1 MKNSLSVQWW
11 IMALGLLLLVAL
23 PVGIVY
29 AQADGTITVNA
40 CTDQNAD
47 GDCDDAVDSAA
58 PAGVEACLNN
68 ESNCLPVP
76 ATFANL
82 AAGSYTPFL
91 RFTGASQGHY
101 PTTPR
106 TPINLA
112 EGAQV
117 EVTLGAVYP
126 VHPKGVAVHAGLN
139 KVYVAFQGPTVL
151 SETLTAAMTETVV
164 TKPYPFVAVIDGET
178 DEVLRTIPGGPDG
191 IGRGAWGV
199 AVSGDNVYV
208 GAFEEGVVSVINV
221 YTDTVIANVKPER
234 DDFQPTSPSVNPLT
248 GWVHFPDYK
257 GGRMVIVEGTN
268 IVAEPLIAN
277 QFGYSPFEVV
287 VAKSLQG
294 YNFITMRDA
303 IVEDYNDPNPFQFRG
318 LNSAEPFGYTEQF
331 IILPRGEAQRPSG
344 SPYAIGLW
352 QEEGMDEPRLFM
364 TYADDFRADPVPPD
378 FVNPNKLLV
387 YSFSA
392 VEPKNILLRN
402 ADIKVGDYAE
412 VGLVHN
418 PATNH
423 MLGTYAGFPYKN
435 MNGDEAACNTSAR
448 GGTYAIN
455 SDGGVL
461 AGDAPGLW
469 KRPNTVIGN
478 PPLVSDNLQWKNPFE
493 IAINPNNGKVYVTD
507 RCWSEFPEGG
517 QAGGGAVLIFSD
529 SSTEEPT
536 PTPTSETTPTPTGEA
551 SVTPTGEA
559 SATPTPEAI
568 TLVFDGPASAD
579 PGETFSVVV
588 EAQGVTGE
596 GVYGAQLEINFD
608 PDKISASNSQI
619 NANLP
624 FVVINNIDNAAGTIN
639 MVASRQGDVP
649 GLTGNVTL
657 LTFQATVA
665 GDASGDTTFT
675 FENVKLGDP
684 EAVALN
690 VITQSYTV
698 SIGGAATATPTTTP
712 ATETPTPTATTTPT
726 TETPTP
732 TATTTPATETPTPTA
747 TTSPATETPTPSTTP
762 STDTPT
768 PTPTT
773 SPATDTPTPTPTT
786 SPATETPTPT
796 ATTQVSTAIIAGQI
810 VLIGRTSDNW
820 SDATV
825 TVDDSGQSS
834 TTDVTGQ
841 FSIAEVVA
849 GAHTSITA
857 DAPGYLPAVCS
868 APVVTAP
875 ETILVNVN
883 LRSGDVNDDSKVD
896 ITDATIVGVSLGEAN
911 SSNAN
916 INRDHVIDILDII
929 LVSINFGQTT
939 QTWSCVSE

>member
-1 MKNSLSVQWW
+1 MKNLLSVKWW
-11 IMALGLLLLVAL
+11 IIALGLLLFVAL
-23 PVGIVY
+23 PFGIVY

-47 GDCDDAVDSAA
+47 GDCDDAADSAA
-58 PAGVEACLNN
+58 PSGVEACLNN

-76 ATFANL
+76 ATFADL

-106 TPINLA
+106 AAINLA

-151 SETLTAAMTETVV
+151 SETLTAATTETIV

-208 GAFEEGVVSVINV
+208 GAFEEGAVSVINV
-221 YTDTVIANVKPER
+221 YSDTVIANVKPER
-234 DDFQPTSPSVNPLT
+234 NDFQPTSPGVNPLT

-257 GGRMVIVEGTN
+257 GGRMVIIDGTN
-268 IVAEPLIAN
+268 IVTEPLIAN

-318 LNSAEPFGYTEQF
+318 LNTVEPFGYTEQP
-331 IILPRGEAQRPSG
+331 IILPYGQAQRPSG

-352 QEEGMDEPRLFM
+352 QEEGMAEPRLFM
-364 TYADDFRADPVPPD
+364 TYADDFRADPVPPE

-392 VEPKNILLRN
+392 VEPKNVLLRN
-402 ADIKVGDYAE
+402 ADVKVGDYAE

-435 MNGDEAACNTSAR
+435 TNGDEAACNSSAR

-461 AGDAPGLW
+461 AGDAPGVW
-469 KRPNTVIGN
+469 KQPNTVVGN
-478 PPLVSDNLQWKNPFE
+478 PPLVSNNLRWKNPFE

-529 SSTEEPT
+529 TSTEAPT
-536 PTPTSETTPTPTGEA
+536 PTPTSDTTTTPTVEMTPTPTGEA
-551 SVTPTGEA
+551 SVTPT
-559 SATPTPEAI
+559 PESI
-568 TLVFDGPASAD
+568 TLAFDGPASAD
-579 PGETFSVVV
+579 PGETFSVAV
-588 EAQGVTGE
+588 EARGVTGE
-596 GVYGAQLEINFD
+596 GVYGAQVEINFD

-624 FVVINNIDNAAGTIN
+624 FVVINNIDNSTGTIN

-649 GLTGNVTL
+649 GLTGDVTL

-665 GDASGDTTFT
+665 GDASGNTTFT
-675 FENVKLGDP
+675 FANGKLGNP
-684 EAVALN
+684 EAVPFN

-712 ATETPTPTATTTPT
+712 ATETPTPTATTTP
-726 TETPTP
+726 
-732 TATTTPATETPTPTA
+732 ATETPTPI
-747 TTSPATETPTPSTTP
+747 TTP

-768 PTPTT
+768 PTPTIT
-773 SPATDTPTPTPTT
+773 PSTDTPTPTPTTTPATDTPTPTPTT
-786 SPATETPTPT
+786 TPATETPTPT
-796 ATTQVSTAIIAGQI
+796 ATTQVSTATIAGQI
-810 VLIGRTSDNW
+810 ILIGRTGDDW

-825 TVDDSGQSS
+825 IVDDSGQSN
-834 TTDVTGQ
+834 TTAANGQ
-841 FSIAEVVA
+841 FSIADVIT

-868 APVVTAP
+868 APVVTEP
-875 ETILVNVN
+875 ETILATVT

-896 ITDATIVGVSLGEAN
+896 ITDATTVGINLGQTNSVST
-911 SSNAN
+911 AN
-916 INRDHVIDILDII
+916 INRDEIVDILDVI
-929 LVSINFGQTT
+929 LVSISFGQST